1 MPRGYNLSDRGR
13 RTLIETMTRL
23 NADPEFAAKRSA
35 AATKELKR
43 RHTDPNYNLNLA
55 RRKRRNGPVRLRGTE
70 NRHKEDCF
78 STTAPRAINIPRYSA
93 ST

>member
-1 MPRGYNLSDRGR
+1 MPRAYKLSDKGR

-43 RHTDPNYNLNLA
+43 RHADPNYNLA
-55 RRKRRNGPVRLRGTE
+55 RRKRLVEG
-70 NRHKEDCF
+70 
-78 STTAPRAINIPRYSA
+78 
-93 ST
+93 

>member
-1 MPRGYNLSDRGR
+1 MNGMPRGYNLSDRGR

-55 RRKRRNGPVRLRGTE
+55 RRKRRNVEGEAV
-70 NRHKEDCF
+70 
-78 STTAPRAINIPRYSA
+78 SAAPSE
-93 ST
+93 SG